1 MAAESEERE
10 QRENGERE
18 RGEERRGE
26 GEQGVEADRSFENE
40 PAKG

>member
-1 MAAESEERE
+1 MERE
-10 QRENGERE
+10 S
-18 RGEERRGE
+18 EERRGE